1 MGDIKR
7 LRKKF
12 KKPGHPWQKARIEE
26 EKKLM
31 LDHGFKNKREIW
43 KLSTTLKTFSNQAK
57 KLIAATGKNTE
68 KEKSQLMQ
76 KLNSLGL
83 VKEGAKLDDVLAL
96 TFNDILGR
104 RLQTIIHK
112 KGFSRSPKQARQ
124 FITHEH
130 VKIGAKTVSS
140 PSYLVSILE
149 ENSIVIDNVSSLSNV
164 EHPERVAIVKKQ
176 KATIAREHN
185 DYRRRDNKRH
195 RKYEKK

>member
-12 KKPGHPWQKARIEE
+12 SRPGHPWQKGRIESE
-26 EKKLM
+26 NKL
-31 LDHGFKNKREIW
+31 LLEHGFKNKREIW
-43 KLSTTLKTFSNQAK
+43 KLSTTLKTFSDQAK

-68 KEKSQLMQ
+68 KEKGQLMQ
-76 KLNSLGL
+76 RLNRLGL

-96 TFNDILGR
+96 TLNDLIGR

-130 VKIGAKTVSS
+130 VKIGSKTVSS
-140 PSYLVSILE
+140 PSYLVSVLE
-149 ENSIVIDNVSSLSNV
+149 ENSIVIDNVSSLSNPD
-164 EHPERVAIVKKQ
+164 HPERVPIVKKV

-185 DYRRRDNKRH
+185 DYRKRDKRNMKH
-195 RKYEKK
+195 EKK